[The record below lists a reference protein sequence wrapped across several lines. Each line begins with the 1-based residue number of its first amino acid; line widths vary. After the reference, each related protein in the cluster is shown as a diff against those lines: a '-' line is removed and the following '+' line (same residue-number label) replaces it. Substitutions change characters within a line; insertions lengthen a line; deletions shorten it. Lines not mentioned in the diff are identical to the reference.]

1 MRIYKQD
8 RDGKR
13 IEIGLSDAM
22 VALTETEI
30 IEAFEKLRHRPS
42 VCYAIGVDFMV
53 FER

>member
-13 IEIGLSDAM
+13 IEIGLSDAKA
-22 VALTETEI
+22 ALAEIEI
-30 IEAFEKLRHRPS
+30 IDAVEKLRYMPS
-42 VCYAIGVDFMV
+42 VCYSIGVDFMV